1 VTAVLM
7 ELSGQVFDLV
17 RQCLKVALELD
28 QAEVQRIETDTTAA
42 DLDKWDSLGHLK
54 LIMEL
59 EKCFGIEFDDDQVVG
74 LASIETIMQVME
86 NKRR

>member
-1 VTAVLM
+1 M
-7 ELSGQVFDLV
+7 EISDQAFDLV

-28 QAEVQRIETDTTAA
+28 QADVQRIDMNTTAA

-59 EKCFGIEFDDDQVVG
+59 ERCFEIELDDDQVVKLG
-74 LASIETIMQVME
+74 SVATIIQAVE
-86 NKRR
+86 NKTR